1 MEDSE
6 ILLRDGAGEAQS
18 PHNSPWVGRPEGKD
32 KQFDAYWRLGCPS
45 VGDAIEAF
53 FPGFGCWRPAKFD
66 HVTPDGSFCILWKS
80 DNTKSFLP
88 EDSVRRL
95 GEEKLDPADP
105 ELDGRGDGTSS
116 ELMRLLRLA
125 RPKWRDKDVYAAADK
140 LRSIGIVEVAELHE
154 SIESELEGDDSGVNR
169 RLLRSGQRTFA
180 EATLYALR
188 FNPKANRGEVPQVPP
203 VFSERRPRRRGRMS
217 DAHANGEQRSE
228 QVPALGP
235 FRPKSQPVTHRVRP
249 RAPRRARRR
258 YDLSSDEEEEDDEE
272 EHEQE
277 EDEEEDEEEDDEEAE
292 SDFSV
297 PDADAVWIASED
309 TVYGPTYA
317 TEHHAPRARASPT
330 QGCHGTSSDSGGE
343 DHARSGR
350 EFPSLVRPAPGHA
363 PVERAREGR
372 HWHRLGLPTREE

>member
-1 MEDSE
+1 
-6 ILLRDGAGEAQS
+6 
-18 PHNSPWVGRPEGKD
+18 
-32 KQFDAYWRLGCPS
+32 
-45 VGDAIEAF
+45 
-53 FPGFGCWRPAKFD
+53 
-66 HVTPDGSFCILWKS
+66 
-80 DNTKSFLP
+80 LP

-343 DHARSGR
+343 DQARGQAENFR
-350 EFPSLVRPAPGHA
+350 AWLDQRPVMRRLNVP
-363 PVERAREGR
+363 ERADTGIAWDFPLAKSEKRELLLQHIAVGER
-372 HWHRLGLPTREE
+372 MAQQDASEAAKEAELAYFQQRKQRQSLEFCRSQLRIRRKSVRRRSLGSCSTRSTAAS